1 MYAPGMPLLYFF
13 GAIYFVLAY
22 WIDKITLLEIFK
34 RPGTLD
40 STLVCYAADK
50 LQWGIYLHLAF
61 ATWMFGALHGPKLYV
76 PIISEI
82 ANEGL
87 NNRRPG
93 EEMSLQ
99 VFLTL
104 LANRIRN
111 LPGFV
116 PFGLLLFF
124 MARDI
129 LKAFLQPL
137 WNVAKAWWARRKR
150 RIERKKI
157 LEMRLKAGYDETED
171 DEDDDVVGEGRGAG
185 KGTTFT
191 YSEALE
197 YEAMQGIESYGA
209 KPCPT
214 LLEMRYSPG
223 ERVCVCVYVYG

>member
-40 STLVCYAADK
+40 STLVCAAADK
-50 LQWGIYLHLAF
+50 FQWGIYLHLAF
-61 ATWMFGALHGPKLYV
+61 ATWIFGALHGLKLYV

-87 NNRRPG
+87 NSRRPG
-93 EEMSLQ
+93 EEMSPQ
-99 VFLTL
+99 VFFTL
-104 LANRIRN
+104 LAERIRN
-111 LPGFV
+111 FPGFV
-116 PFGLLLFF
+116 PFGLLLAI

-137 WNVAKAWWARRKR
+137 WRVAKEWWTRRKR

-157 LEMRLKAGYDETED
+157 LEMRRKAGYDETED
-171 DEDDDVVGEGRGAG
+171 DEDDDGVGEGRTAG

-191 YSEALE
+191 YREALE
-197 YEAMQGIESYGA
+197 YEEMQGIESYGG
-209 KPCPT
+209 
-214 LLEMRYSPG
+214 MY
-223 ERVCVCVYVYG
+223 VCV